1 MSLVLKTKKNLNK
14 YIKFLLSPQKYFFF
28 LQFSPS
34 SRDLSDFYLS
44 DFNEQ
49 NKKKMINFIN
59 IFKFSLIS
67 KTK

>member
-49 NKKKMINFIN
+49 NKKKND
-59 IFKFSLIS
+59 
-67 KTK
+67 